1 MGQWLLQDSC
11 WEPLVST
18 NAAPDL
24 SISILFGVPCK
35 TVFIKIKTKNDTLLN
50 KSSLKNH
57 CSSAGV
63 DIYRNEVFTGLQFLG
78 CWTEG
83 FNCQHI

>member
-24 SISILFGVPCK
+24 SISILYVRL
-35 TVFIKIKTKNDTLLN
+35 FIKIKTKNDTLLN
-50 KSSLKNH
+50 KSSLNNH
-57 CSSAGV
+57 CSSA
-63 DIYRNEVFTGLQFLG
+63 
-78 CWTEG
+78 
-83 FNCQHI
+83 

>member
-24 SISILFGVPCK
+24 SISILYVRL
-35 TVFIKIKTKNDTLLN
+35 FIKIKTKNDTLLN
-50 KSSLKNH
+50 KSSLKDH

-63 DIYRNEVFTGLQFLG
+63 DIYRNEIFTGLQFLG
-78 CWTEG
+78 CGTEG

>member
-24 SISILFGVPCK
+24 SISILYVRL
-35 TVFIKIKTKNDTLLN
+35 FIKIKTKNDTLLN

-63 DIYRNEVFTGLQFLG
+63 DIYRNEIFTGLQFLG
-78 CWTEG
+78 CRTEG